1 MSSADEKFKI
11 RVRPFYPCR
20 PRSLERTYRIMKQ
33 VYIIKNRHPRLLLFF
48 AGWGADETPFKDYQP
63 ADSDYMLCYDYRTL
77 EFDASLL
84 KEYREINVIGWSM
97 GVWAATQVMGKLQE
111 TVTAPVIKNSI
122 AINGTPYPIDDT
134 YGIPTAIY
142 HGTLEGLTGASL
154 HKFLRR
160 MCFNGE
166 AFKEFLNITPRRP
179 LEELKEELAE
189 IERMYLSLPAASF
202 YWQQAVVGNNDRII
216 PPDNQLNAWRK
227 EEEISPKNLRVHY
240 TEDAHYQVEL
250 FRYYLQEI
258 WTKN

>member
-1 MSSADEKFKI
+1 MDDADETDERGFLI
-11 RVRPFYPCR
+11 FHPCR
-20 PRSLERTYRIMKQ
+20 PRTLEKRYRIMKQ
-33 VYIIKNRHPRLLLFF
+33 VYIIKDRHPRLLLFF

-111 TVTAPVIKNSI
+111 TDTALVIKNSI

-142 HGTLEGLTGASL
+142 HGTLEGLTGPSL
-154 HKFLRR
+154 HKFLKR

-166 AFKEFLNITPRRP
+166 AFKEFLNITPSGR
-179 LEELKEELAE
+179 
-189 IERMYLSLPAASF
+189 
-202 YWQQAVVGNNDRII
+202 
-216 PPDNQLNAWRK
+216 WR
-227 EEEISPKNLRVHY
+227 S
-240 TEDAHYQVEL
+240 
-250 FRYYLQEI
+250 
-258 WTKN
+258 